1 MSISSAYKK
10 SIYFTALV
18 LAVFLQLRPAMASCS
33 FYNGNGL
40 QSYLIKL
47 NSSNVIGDNII
58 LARDQFSLGST
69 IASGQM
75 PNSVNGD
82 YAICLGNNTYSYYVT
97 GATGSTVGGLRN
109 VFPTNIPGV
118 GLRFFSRDNAGTV
131 YRFGNQGTVGLSSA
145 FRWGW
150 SQNGNTFWGAEI
162 VPTGPI
168 GSGTYDGSLM
178 AVFILDKLTVLNLR
192 VAPFTITASSCS
204 ASTTQPVVD
213 LGKHSKRDFPAQ
225 GSTTEKKSFNIELT
239 GCSEKGLS
247 TISYTLSPLN
257 NIVDANQAVMA
268 ITSKPEAAAGV
279 GVKVMD
285 QNGAPVR
292 FNSVTHVPS
301 FVPGS
306 QAVTIPF
313 QAAMYRTSAVPVVAG
328 VVHAP
333 LTFTMTYR

>member
-1 MSISSAYKK
+1 M
-10 SIYFTALV
+10 
-18 LAVFLQLRPAMASCS
+18 
-33 FYNGNGL
+33 
-40 QSYLIKL
+40 
-47 NSSNVIGDNII
+47 
-58 LARDQFSLGST
+58 
-69 IASGQM
+69 
-75 PNSVNGD
+75 
-82 YAICLGNNTYSYYVT
+82 
-97 GATGSTVGGLRN
+97 
-109 VFPTNIPGV
+109 
-118 GLRFFSRDNAGTV
+118 RFFSRDNAGTV